1 MSEKEG
7 AVLYGYFRSSASY
20 RVRIALGLKG
30 LSVVH
35 KFVQLPSGEQNTQE
49 YLRINPAGL
58 VPAWIEGDFHLAQS
72 IAIIEYLEEV
82 HPDPPLLP
90 RDAAGRAI
98 VREIALTIASDI
110 HPIGNLRVLNRL
122 IELDVDQAARMT
134 WLRHWIIRGFE
145 AIETRLAR
153 LPGPFAIGDQPT
165 LADVCIV
172 PQVYSARR
180 YGVDL
185 APYQRILGVDV
196 AASKLDAFAA
206 AAPGSQP
213 DAD

>member
-30 LSVVH
+30 LSVAH

-49 YLRINPAGL
+49 YLKINPAGL

-213 DAD
+213 DAE

>member
-30 LSVVH
+30 LSVAH

-49 YLRINPAGL
+49 YLKINPAGL

-110 HPIGNLRVLNRL
+110 LS
-122 IELDVDQAARMT
+122 
-134 WLRHWIIRGFE
+134 
-145 AIETRLAR
+145 AIC
-153 LPGPFAIGDQPT
+153 G
-165 LADVCIV
+165 CSIV
-172 PQVYSARR
+172 
-180 YGVDL
+180 
-185 APYQRILGVDV
+185 
-196 AASKLDAFAA
+196 
-206 AAPGSQP
+206 
-213 DAD
+213 

>member
-1 MSEKEG
+1 MTGKSG

-30 LSVVH
+30 LSVAHEFVH
-35 KFVQLPSGEQNTQE
+35 LPNGEQNTPE

-72 IAIIEYLEEV
+72 IAIIEYLEDV

-90 RDAAGRAI
+90 SDAARRAI
-98 VREIALTIASDI
+98 AREIALTIASDV
-110 HPIGNLRVLNRL
+110 HPIGNLRVINRL
-122 IELDVDQAARMT
+122 IELGVDETART
-134 WLRHWIIRGFE
+134 AWLQQWIIRGFD
-145 AIETRLAR
+145 AIEARLAR
-153 LPGPFAIGDQPT
+153 LPGPFAIGERPT

-172 PQVYSARR
+172 PQVFSARR

-185 APYQRILGVDV
+185 APYRRILGVD
-196 AASKLDAFAA
+196 AAAAKLDAFAA
-206 AAPGSQP
+206 AAPDRQP
-213 DAD
+213 DAE